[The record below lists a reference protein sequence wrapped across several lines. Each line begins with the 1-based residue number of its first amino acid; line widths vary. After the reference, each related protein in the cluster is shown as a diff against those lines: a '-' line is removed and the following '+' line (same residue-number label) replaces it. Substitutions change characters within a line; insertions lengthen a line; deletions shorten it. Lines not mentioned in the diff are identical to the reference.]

1 MKQPTSEEPLNVL
14 PWRSTSR
21 RETGLLEHHCEHGV
35 GHPVEGSADWMAL
48 SSGAPRGDNPF
59 MVHGCDGCCGSTEW
73 QLASLRQSVT
83 IANEIILE
91 HKRLIETIREIY
103 EGDVDEEA

>member
-1 MKQPTSEEPLNVL
+1 
-14 PWRSTSR
+14 
-21 RETGLLEHHCEHGV
+21 
-35 GHPVEGSADWMAL
+35 
-48 SSGAPRGDNPF
+48 

>member
-1 MKQPTSEEPLNVL
+1 MSNLEDDLILL

-48 SSGAPRGDNPF
+48 SSGASRGGNPF
-59 MVHGCDGCCGSTEW
+59 MIHGCDGCCGSTEW

-83 IANEIILE
+83 IANDLLLQ
-91 HKRLIETIREIY
+91 HKQFIKTIMD
-103 EGDVDEEA
+103 EGV

>member
-1 MKQPTSEEPLNVL
+1 MSNSEDDPTLL

-48 SSGAPRGDNPF
+48 LSGASRKSNPF
-59 MVHGCDGCCGSTEW
+59 MVHGCDGCCSSTEW

-83 IANEIILE
+83 IANDILLK
-91 HKRLIETIREIY
+91 HKQFIKTIMN
-103 EGDVDEEA
+103 EGV